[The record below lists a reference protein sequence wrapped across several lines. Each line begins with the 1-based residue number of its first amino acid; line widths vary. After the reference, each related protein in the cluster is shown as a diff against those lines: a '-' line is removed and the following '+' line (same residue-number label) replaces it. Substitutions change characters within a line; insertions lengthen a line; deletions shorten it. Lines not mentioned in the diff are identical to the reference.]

1 MKQTKK
7 ANILLTIFLPI
18 LIAVVLF
25 TGLSLL
31 VPKAPPRLKETATT
45 RDSNLKEKIHYTAV
59 GDSLT
64 QGVGDQTDQ
73 GGFIP
78 LVANQITDKYDLT
91 SVETDNFGVSG
102 ERSDQ
107 IKKRIVNDE
116 KLRKDLKSSDFITVT
131 VGGNDLMKVIQNNI
145 FGLSIKKFNK
155 PLKNYQKNVASLL
168 EEIREL
174 NPDAPIYVLGIYN
187 PFYLNFPEITDMQT
201 IVDNWNDGTKET
213 VKDADNS
220 YFIPI
225 NDLLYQGLDQ
235 KVGVTEATSDS
246 VDASEKEKTD
256 SSDLNVVKND
266 ALYEEDHFH
275 PNNIGYQ
282 LMANAVYDELVK
294 TKNLWLVKGEN

>member
-107 IKKRIVNDE
+107 IKKRVVSDE